1 MSIDRNQFKMTVSDS
16 KAYTESTGYLKK
28 DFKPMYID
36 WDKVGAVPTYK
47 EAVCKDA
54 NDFKE
59 NIGTIIPYVIEDHK
73 NAWAASGKKIIG
85 NLAYVNRVIRHSYVG
100 DNDVNL
106 ICNASMYGRRCS
118 LCEQKSAMR
127 KGKPAEWKV
136 PQHLSFLNNSIRD
149 IYLFRPTIGEQAGM
163 LTLLDVSNFSFTVPF
178 EEALNNFKQR
188 RTRELQRI
196 YDVQQQELQAG
207 RAIQGKLIT
216 KSDIIDMPQFCDVD
230 QGYDISFTIRPEK
243 KGIYSSNKYSGF
255 EFIPRE
261 PLTEDILEKT
271 FDISKYFILTDEAT
285 VDKLMQESFNKAV
298 DTANGA
304 EVATDADDTDFTYK
318 EKEEVLK
325 DTPFD
330 GGTPIHTAPVTTAAP
345 ITQTVTTTIPVQ
357 QVVTPAP
364 EQPIAGVSAC
374 PHNISKKNSAFQCMS
389 CLPTVKNTCT
399 RN

>member
-1 MSIDRNQFKMTVSDS
+1 MSIDRNKFKMTVSDS

-36 WDKVGAVPTYK
+36 WDKVPAVPIYK

-59 NIGTIIPYVIEDHK
+59 NIGTIIPYIIEDHK
-73 NAWAASGKKIIG
+73 NAWVASGKKIIG
-85 NLAYVNRVIRHSYVG
+85 NLTYVNRVIRHSYVG

-106 ICNASMYGRRCS
+106 ICNAAMYGRKCP
-118 LCEQKSAMR
+118 LCEQKFAMK
-127 KGKPAEWKV
+127 KGKPEGWLV
-136 PQHLSFLNNSIRD
+136 PKHLSFLNNSIRD
-149 IYLFRPTIGEQAGM
+149 IYLFRPTIGEQAGQ
-163 LTLLDVSNFSFTVPF
+163 LTLLDVSNYSFTVPF
-178 EEALNNFKQR
+178 AEALTNFTQR
-188 RTRELQRI
+188 RKRELQRI

-207 RAIQGKLIT
+207 RPIQGKLIT
-216 KSDIIDMPQFCDVD
+216 KSDINDMPEFCDVEH
-230 QGYDISFTIRPEK
+230 GYDISFTIRPERK
-243 KGIYSSNKYSGF
+243 AGYTLNKYSGF

-285 VDKLMQESFNKAV
+285 VEKLMQESLNKAV
-298 DTANGA
+298 DTANGV

-345 ITQTVTTTIPVQ
+345 VTQPCTTTIPMPQ
-357 QVVTPAP
+357 ANAP
-364 EQPIAGVSAC
+364 EHPTTAISDC
-374 PHNISKKNSAFQCMS
+374 PYNISKKNSAFQCMS
-389 CLPTVKNTCT
+389 CPPTVKNACT